1 MKKGQYSNT
10 IGAIKLLNEMLR
22 LGADQH
28 NLSYVMK
35 KLPGIT
41 RDRQGLTK
49 IYLTSSPQYM
59 GWGNWRLT

>member
-28 NLSYVMK
+28 NLPYVMK

-41 RDRQGLTK
+41 R
-49 IYLTSSPQYM
+49 
-59 GWGNWRLT
+59 